1 MKRLILLLPLL
12 QSCMVADA
20 VIENTQVY
28 CSEPY
33 KLARSAARSVVTLTT
48 GIAVMDT
55 CDALEALDG
64 EATEEA
70 GD

>member
-1 MKRLILLLPLL
+1 MKRLILLLPLF

-20 VIENTQVY
+20 VIDNTQIY

-64 EATEEA
+64 EATEEE

>member
-20 VIENTQVY
+20 VIDNTQIY

-48 GIAVMDT
+48 GISVMDT

-64 EATEEA
+64 EATEEE